1 MPKKVKR
8 LALKSAFSTK
18 VADND
23 LIVVDNIAVE
33 DYKTKTVVEML
44 SKLGADKKALIVM
57 PEVDQKLIKSAA
69 NIPGVKTALVNTI
82 NVYDILNCDKFIVAK
97 KRSREDRGGVR
108 IMKTAHDIIL
118 KPVIT
123 EASMQGIANKK
134 YTFQVAKDANKIE
147 IAKAVAEL
155 FGVKVAKVNTINVN
169 GKYRRQGI
177 KGGYTPDW
185 KKPS

>member
-1 MPKKVKR
+1 
-8 LALKSAFSTK
+8 
-18 VADND
+18 
-23 LIVVDNIAVE
+23 
-33 DYKTKTVVEML
+33 
-44 SKLGADKKALIVM
+44 
-57 PEVDQKLIKSAA
+57 
-69 NIPGVKTALVNTI
+69 
-82 NVYDILNCDKFIVAK
+82 
-97 KRSREDRGGVR
+97 
-108 IMKTAHDIIL
+108 MKTAHDIIL

-147 IAKAVAEL
+147 IAKAVVEL